1 MMKTWKKPEVSKAN
15 QELVEMNENEMN
27 EVNGGWKIGACA
39 IVGAGGDMTKL
50 RSGIFLG
57 ICYIVGV

>member
-27 EVNGGWKIGACA
+27 EVPKFH
-39 IVGAGGDMTKL
+39 VH
-50 RSGIFLG
+50 FLLA
-57 ICYIVGV
+57 